1 MVTKRQLEIEYM
13 NTTLVIKR
21 WSRFI
26 RTRKITNIP
35 TTNRF
40 TARLKLSKRF
50 KGIDAEGFTPQTLR
64 GYSAMMS
71 VFLAF
76 SAFEGLINSIE
87 ENEYLPSTKLT
98 VEFTVNKHSHEFSDV
113 KLENELRKNT
123 NLLEMLFEYV
133 EVDANRG
140 NTKRIERLILFYMG
154 KSDLNVIASSI
165 RNVVAHGQLT
175 VSGGKVMTKRN
186 ADVLFQLA
194 RVIEKETTTQFGK
207 YVELLEKKYPK
218 VTN

>member
-1 MVTKRQLEIEYM
+1 VATKHQLEIDNM
-13 NTTLVIKR
+13 NTSLVMKR
-21 WSRFI
+21 WTRFI
-26 RTRKITNIP
+26 KTRNITNTP

-40 TARLKLSKRF
+40 TARLNLSIRF
-50 KGIDAEGFTPQTLR
+50 KGINADGFTSQTLR

-71 VFLAF
+71 VFLSF

-87 ENEYLPSTKLT
+87 ENEYLPSTKLC
-98 VEFTVNKHSHEFSDV
+98 VDYKVNKHSHVFSNV

-123 NLLEMLFEYV
+123 ELLEMLFEYV
-133 EVDANRG
+133 DVDAKKG
-140 NTKRIERLILFYMG
+140 ITKRIERLILFYMG

-186 ADVLFQLA
+186 ADVLFELA
-194 RVIEKETTTQFGK
+194 RLIENETTRQFAK
-207 YVELLEKKYPK
+207 YLEILESKYPK
-218 VTN
+218 VS